1 MAYGAGSHTH
11 ESSLEAYTPQGA
23 NSTCGSYSNLQGS
36 WSTITQPT
44 ADSERDISA
53 YPYLIVL
60 PDSRLFNA
68 GPAPADRVDQAYRRF
83 FDFGSSTWSD
93 ATTGGSLD
101 AYIPGSAVM
110 YRPGK
115 VLRAGTHGPLD
126 APVAPATGRTE
137 TIDITS
143 GATPAW
149 VNQVGN
155 GISTW
160 TLTSRIN
167 HNLTVLPTGDV
178 LATGGVTGDLKDPTK
193 APVRRPQLWRIAAGG
208 WNNDDPSPPPP
219 TSVDTLA
226 GDPNI
231 RNYHSTALLLPDGRV
246 MTAGGEDP
254 NLVQRYTVSIY
265 EPPYLFDGNNYA
277 HRPALSGAP
286 EHLRY
291 GEPFTMTLS
300 SDADVDS
307 IRGVALLRPSA
318 VTHGF
323 DQNQRYVPLNFV
335 PRSNPKR
342 LLSWAPANGNLA
354 PPGAYMLFVTLGRGT
369 SLMPVPSLA
378 KWVIVEPPVGPQRD
392 SLDTTPPRGST
403 FLNLRRTNPC
413 EPNSEVALRWTAP
426 ADDDSLAFSGK
437 AGSYNLRWTVNYQ
450 APNFNLWN
458 AQATSAPQALGD
470 TESVTVSYLEE
481 GVWYRF
487 ALKAIGDNADSSSVS
502 NALVAK
508 ALLCDGGSSG
518 GSGGGGG
525 SSSRRAG
532 ASGAHAVQGPETEE
546 NTLLAGVP
554 LGERASDVLRLNA
567 EPGLLNSTRRAFV
580 RQGER
585 RGLLVDRA
593 QLLAVDHAAGDEVVV
608 LPGGEL
614 LSGMR
619 TAATQVRD
627 RAGHD
632 VTGAANGA
640 GPEPVYADSGEVL
653 EVRLAAQSAPA
664 PRTLLFDLL
673 GGGSEG
679 GDVAIEAQQAD
690 GSWQAVARLHPRRE
704 WDTQARSLTAGST
717 LRLTFHDA
725 YALRYAGELAGSA
738 TVIAQAAGLVGAQ
751 SSYSGD
757 AFDAA
762 RAAVDTSLAMVAGD
776 TLTLAFGDL
785 APAAEGVA
793 RTWLLA
799 VEGTPVTPRLAQSLA
814 HHRDPAPQIDVPLRF
829 ALYPAAPNPTRGTV
843 RLAFDLPARAHVRLD
858 IFDPQG
864 RRVRRLEAEY
874 AAGRQAFE
882 WDLRH
887 TDGPRVSPGIYSYRL
902 TSGSFT
908 AQTKMVVLP

>member
-53 YPYLIVL
+53 YPYLFVL
-60 PDSRLFNA
+60 PDGRLFNA

-93 ATTGGSLD
+93 ATTGGSFD
-101 AYIPGSAVM
+101 AYVPGSAVM

-143 GATPAW
+143 GSTPAW
-149 VNQVGN
+149 VVYG
-155 GISTW
+155 GPGTYS
-160 TLTSRIN
+160 LTSRIN

-178 LATGGVTGDLKDPTK
+178 LATGGVTAELDKGGV
-193 APVRRPQLWRIAAGG
+193 PVRRPQLWRGAAGG
-208 WNNDDPSPPPP
+208 WNNDDKNAVV
-219 TSVDTLA
+219 VDTLA

-246 MTAGGEDP
+246 MTAGGEAP
-254 NLVQRYTVSIY
+254 NSVQRNTVSIY
-265 EPPYLFDGNNYA
+265 EPPYLFSGDSYA
-277 HRPALSGAP
+277 RRPVVSGAP

-291 GEPFTMTLS
+291 GEPFTLTVGTGA
-300 SDADVDS
+300 DTADVDS

-323 DQNQRYVPLNFV
+323 DQNQRYVPLDFV
-335 PRSNPKR
+335 SRKNRHR
-342 LLSWAPANGNLA
+342 LLAWAPANSFLA

-369 SLMPVPSLA
+369 SLMPVPSIA
-378 KWVIVEPPVGPQRD
+378 KWVIVEPPVGPQLD

-403 FLNLRRTNPC
+403 FLNLLRLHPC
-413 EPNSEVALRWTAP
+413 EPNSEVALQWIAP
-426 ADDDSLAFSGK
+426 ADDDSLAFSGH
-437 AGSYNLRWTVNYQ
+437 ARSYNLRWTLNYQ
-450 APNFNLWN
+450 APHFNLWN
-458 AQATSAPQALGD
+458 AQATSAPQALG
-470 TESVTVSYLEE
+470 TIESATVSYLQE

-487 ALKAIGDNADSSSVS
+487 ALKAIGDNADSSSLS

-508 ALLCDGGSSG
+508 ALLCEGGSSG

-525 SSSRRAG
+525 SGARRAG
-532 ASGAHAVQGPETEE
+532 ASSAHAAQGPETEE

-554 LGERASDVLRLNA
+554 LGTRASDVLRLNA
-567 EPGLLNSTRRAFV
+567 EPGLFGGTRRAFV

-585 RGLLVDRA
+585 RGLLVDQA
-593 QLLAVDHAAGDEVVV
+593 QLLAVDHAAGAEVVA
-608 LPGGEL
+608 LPGGGL
-614 LSGMR
+614 LSGTR
-619 TAATQVRD
+619 STATQVLD
-627 RAGHD
+627 HAGHD
-632 VTGAANGA
+632 VTSAATRA
-640 GPEPVYADSGEVL
+640 GSEPVYADSGEVL
-653 EVRLAAQSAPA
+653 EVTLAVQAAPA
-664 PRTLLFDLL
+664 PRTLLFELL

-679 GDVAIEAQQAD
+679 GGVVLEVQQPD
-690 GSWQAVARLHPRRE
+690 GSWQAVTKLHPRRE
-704 WDTQARSLTAGST
+704 WDTQAVELAVGGT

-725 YALRYAGELAGSA
+725 YALRYAGELAGSVA
-738 TVIAQAAGLVGAQ
+738 VSAQTASLVGAQ

-757 AFDAA
+757 AFDAN

-785 APAAEGVA
+785 AQLAEGSQ

-814 HHRDPAPQIDVPLRF
+814 HRRDPAPQVSVPLQF

-843 RLAFDLPARAHVRLD
+843 RLAFDLPVRASARLE

-864 RRVRRLEAEY
+864 RRVRRLEADY

-887 TDGPRVSPGIYSYRL
+887 TDGPRVAPGIYSYRL
-902 TSGSFT
+902 TAGSFR
-908 AQTKMVVLP
+908 AQSKLVVLP